1 MFRNLDTFLLSLISL
16 WLQKDSQESSNHW
29 LWLFQSVQIKIYM
42 GIGDRYV
49 SHVATSHFSKY
60 FNPHWTEDNS
70 SELGINTLGIHTA
83 SPNAIAVSLWYTFIS
98 HAPPKYLPLFF
109 FIFTLF
115 IYLSVTCCMFPEDAK
130 FWKRMISSTDNLEV
144 AL

>member
-1 MFRNLDTFLLSLISL
+1 MPSSISL

-42 GIGDRYV
+42 GIGDRYM
-49 SHVATSHFSKY
+49 SHVTTSHFSKY
-60 FNPHWTEDNS
+60 FNPHWIEDNS

-83 SPNAIAVSLWYTFIS
+83 SPYATAVSFWYNFIS
-98 HAPPKYLPLFF
+98 HPPPKKSSLVFF

-115 IYLSVTCCMFPEDAK
+115 IYWSVTCYKFPEDAK

>member
-1 MFRNLDTFLLSLISL
+1 MFRNLDTFLLSSISL

-42 GIGDRYV
+42 GIGDRYM
-49 SHVATSHFSKY
+49 SHVTTSHFSKY
-60 FNPHWTEDNS
+60 FNPHWIEDNS
-70 SELGINTLGIHTA
+70 SELGVNTLGIHTA
-83 SPNAIAVSLWYTFIS
+83 SPYAIVSFWYNFIS
-98 HAPPKYLPLFF
+98 HPPPKKSSFVFF

-115 IYLSVTCCMFPEDAK
+115 IYWSVTCCKFPEDAK